1 MTVKIYG
8 MQKTTLVDYP
18 GRVATTLFTG
28 GCNFRCPYCH
38 NGDLIVGL
46 NDIKPYTKDDI
57 FDHLRKRRNVL
68 DGVVISGGEPTL
80 NRDLPDFIRQIKLLG
95 YKVKLDTNG
104 TNPAMLRSL
113 VKDRF
118 VDYVAMDIKQC
129 RTKYADIV
137 HADEFDLDAIAES
150 VEILKASKK
159 VDYEFRTTVCQE
171 LHETKDMTAI
181 GMWLSGAKAYYLQ
194 PYKESPDVLHP
205 GFVHA
210 PDDETMQEFVQILS
224 AFLNKVEIRG

>member
-1 MTVKIYG
+1 MLEIHG
-8 MQKTTLVDYP
+8 FQKTTLLDYP
-18 GRVATTLFTG
+18 GYLACTVFFG

-171 LHETKDMTAI
+171 LHEAKDMTAI

-205 GFVHA
+205 GFHA
-210 PDDETMQEFVQILS
+210 PDDKTMQEFVQILS

>member
-46 NDIKPYTKDDI
+46 NDI
-57 FDHLRKRRNVL
+57 KRRNVL

-171 LHETKDMTAI
+171 LHEAKDMTAI

-205 GFVHA
+205 GFHA
-210 PDDETMQEFVQILS
+210 PDDKTMQEFVQILS

>member
-95 YKVKLDTNG
+95 
-104 TNPAMLRSL
+104 
-113 VKDRF
+113 
-118 VDYVAMDIKQC
+118 
-129 RTKYADIV
+129 
-137 HADEFDLDAIAES
+137 
-150 VEILKASKK
+150 
-159 VDYEFRTTVCQE
+159 
-171 LHETKDMTAI
+171 
-181 GMWLSGAKAYYLQ
+181 
-194 PYKESPDVLHP
+194 
-205 GFVHA
+205 
-210 PDDETMQEFVQILS
+210 
-224 AFLNKVEIRG
+224 

>member
-1 MTVKIYG
+1 MECRKQPWLIIRGVLLQPSLPEAVTSAVL
-8 MQKTTLVDYP
+8 T
-18 GRVATTLFTG
+18 
-28 GCNFRCPYCH
+28 
-38 NGDLIVGL
+38 GDLIVGL

-57 FDHLRKRRNVL
+57 FDHLHKRRNVL

-104 TNPAMLRSL
+104 TNPDMLRSL

-171 LHETKDMTAI
+171 LHEAKDMTAI

-205 GFVHA
+205 GFHA
-210 PDDETMQEFVQILS
+210 PDDKTMQEFVQILS

>member
-1 MTVKIYG
+1 M
-8 MQKTTLVDYP
+8 
-18 GRVATTLFTG
+18 
-28 GCNFRCPYCH
+28 
-38 NGDLIVGL
+38 
-46 NDIKPYTKDDI
+46 
-57 FDHLRKRRNVL
+57 
-68 DGVVISGGEPTL
+68 

-104 TNPAMLRSL
+104 TNPDMLRSL

-205 GFVHA
+205 GFHA
-210 PDDETMQEFVQILS
+210 PDDKTMQEFVQILS

>member
-1 MTVKIYG
+1 MLEIHG
-8 MQKTTLVDYP
+8 FQKTTLLDYP
-18 GRVATTLFTG
+18 GYLACTVFFG

-38 NGDLIVGL
+38 NCDLIVGL

-57 FDHLRKRRNVL
+57 FDHLHKRRNVL

-104 TNPAMLRSL
+104 TNPDMLRSL

-171 LHETKDMTAI
+171 LHEAKDMTAI

-205 GFVHA
+205 GFHA
-210 PDDETMQEFVQILS
+210 PDDKTMQEFVQILS

>member
-1 MTVKIYG
+1 
-8 MQKTTLVDYP
+8 MQIQGLQKLTLLDYP
-18 GRVATTLFTG
+18 GKTACTVFLS
-28 GCNFRCPYCH
+28 GCNFRCPFCH
-38 NGDLIVGL
+38 NAPLLTAADKDGMDEDELLAFLKKRQGL
-46 NDIKPYTKDDI
+46 
-57 FDHLRKRRNVL
+57 L
-68 DGVVISGGEPTL
+68 DGVAVTGGEPL
-80 NRDLPDFIRQIKLLG
+80 LRPDLPRMLEKIKALG
-95 YKVKLDTNG
+95 YAVKLDTNG
-104 TNPAMLRSL
+104 AFPERLEAVVRAGLA
-113 VKDRF
+113 
-118 VDYVAMDIKQC
+118 DYVAMDIKQC

-205 GFVHA
+205 GFHA
-210 PDDETMQEFVQILS
+210 PDDKTMQEFVQILS

>member
-1 MTVKIYG
+1 MSVKIYG

-18 GRVATTLFTG
+18 GYVATTLFTG

-38 NGDLIVGL
+38 NGDLVIGL
-46 NDIKPYTKDDI
+46 NDIKPYTMEDI
-57 FDHLRKRRNVL
+57 VEHLEKRRNVL
-68 DGVVISGGEPTL
+68 EGVVISGGEPTL

-104 TNPAMLRSL
+104 TNPTMLRSL

-171 LHETKDMTAI
+171 LHAAKDMTAI

-205 GFVHA
+205 GFHA
-210 PDDETMQEFVQILS
+210 PDNKTMQEFVQILS

>member
-1 MTVKIYG
+1 M
-8 MQKTTLVDYP
+8 
-18 GRVATTLFTG
+18 
-28 GCNFRCPYCH
+28 
-38 NGDLIVGL
+38 
-46 NDIKPYTKDDI
+46 
-57 FDHLRKRRNVL
+57 
-68 DGVVISGGEPTL
+68 

-150 VEILKASKK
+150 VEI
-159 VDYEFRTTVCQE
+159 
-171 LHETKDMTAI
+171 
-181 GMWLSGAKAYYLQ
+181 
-194 PYKESPDVLHP
+194 
-205 GFVHA
+205 
-210 PDDETMQEFVQILS
+210 
-224 AFLNKVEIRG
+224 

>member
-205 GFVHA
+205 GFHA
-210 PDDETMQEFVQILS
+210 PDDKTMQEFVQILS

>member
-1 MTVKIYG
+1 M
-8 MQKTTLVDYP
+8 VDYP

-57 FDHLRKRRNVL
+57 FDHLHKRRNVL

-80 NRDLPDFIRQIKLLG
+80 NRDLPD
-95 YKVKLDTNG
+95 
-104 TNPAMLRSL
+104 
-113 VKDRF
+113 KDRF

-171 LHETKDMTAI
+171 LHEAKDMTAI

-205 GFVHA
+205 GFHA
-210 PDDETMQEFVQILS
+210 PDDKTMQEFVQILS

>member
-8 MQKTTLVDYP
+8 MQKTTMVDYP

-57 FDHLRKRRNVL
+57 FDHLHKRRNVL

-104 TNPAMLRSL
+104 TNPDMLRSL

-159 VDYEFRTTVCQE
+159 VD
-171 LHETKDMTAI
+171 
-181 GMWLSGAKAYYLQ
+181 
-194 PYKESPDVLHP
+194 
-205 GFVHA
+205 
-210 PDDETMQEFVQILS
+210 S
-224 AFLNKVEIRG
+224 ARLFARNSMRQKI